1 MTYSEKVTQNNLN
14 DIINKVNALQLGS
27 DFNRV
32 MKLENVLSF
41 NDGIEFSTIT
51 TSEMAIATMVSYYG
65 RKMTVRS
72 GYNCGLQLGWI
83 TQNEDG
89 TFTVTC

>member
-51 TSEMAIATMVSYYG
+51 TSEMVIASMVSSYG

-83 TQNEDG
+83 TRNEDG

>member
-27 DFNRV
+27 DGNRV

-51 TSEMAIATMVSYYG
+51 TSEMAIASMVSTY
-65 RKMTVRS
+65 RKKKI
-72 GYNCGLQLGWI
+72 C
-83 TQNEDG
+83 DFK
-89 TFTVTC
+89 FTTK